1 MRMTVRLMTTRRWTT
16 RRWTTRRWTT
26 RLMGVTVALACAA
39 PVLLAQDR
47 DRDRPSGPDFTWDGA
62 MQAGRTLYVRNLN
75 GTIRVTKADGDR
87 ASVVATKR
95 WRRGDP
101 ADVRVEQVKASN
113 TGDVIICAFWGER
126 STCDERGY
134 RSHNDNDGWNWRGN
148 RNDVS
153 VEFTVKLPVGV
164 RVVVTSVNGEV
175 SVEDATAEVEASSVN
190 GSVWAASSG
199 GPVVAHS
206 VNGDVRAR
214 MSSRGTKDLKFSS
227 VNGTVIVQVPE
238 NTDAELSMSTVNGS
252 VQSDFP
258 VTISGKLNPRRLHA
272 TLGKGGPLIEMRTV
286 NGDVRL
292 RKVGS
297 ER

>member
-1 MRMTVRLMTTRRWTT
+1 MRRDWRQLAT
-16 RRWTTRRWTT
+16 
-26 RLMGVTVALACAA
+26 GAAGAALAMACVA
-39 PVLLAQDR
+39 PGLAAQDRER
-47 DRDRPSGPDFTWDGA
+47 DRDRGGPDFTWDGA

-75 GTIRVTKADGDR
+75 GAIRVTKADGER
-87 ASVVATKR
+87 ASVAATKR

-101 ADVRVEQVKASN
+101 AEVRIEQVKALN
-113 TGDVIICAFWGER
+113 GGDVIICAFWGDR
-126 STCDERGY
+126 STCDEEGY
-134 RSHNDNDGWNWRGN
+134 RTHNDRDGWSWRGN

-153 VEFTVKLPVGV
+153 VEFTVKLPAGV
-164 RVVVTSVNGEV
+164 KVVVTSVNGEV
-175 SVEDATAEVEASSVN
+175 SVEDATSEVEAASVN

-214 MSSRGTKDLKFSS
+214 MSQRGTRDLRFSS
-227 VNGTVIVQVPE
+227 VNGTVIVQVPD
-238 NTDAELSMSTVNGS
+238 NIDADLSMSTVNGS

-258 VTISGKLNPRRLHA
+258 VTISGKLNPRRLNA
-272 TLGKGGPLIEMRTV
+272 TLGKGGPRIELRTV

-292 RKVGS
+292 RKVGG